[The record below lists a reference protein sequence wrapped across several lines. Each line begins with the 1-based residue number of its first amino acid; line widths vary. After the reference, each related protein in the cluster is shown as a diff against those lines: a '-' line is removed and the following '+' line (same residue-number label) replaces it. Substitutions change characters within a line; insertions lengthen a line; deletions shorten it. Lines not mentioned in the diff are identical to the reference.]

1 MMRHLEPPPEKVL
14 KYVLLWK
21 SGELELCSMQRE
33 KHGNVMKTE
42 GPFSPFLAP
51 FLLAKLDVIEC

>member
-1 MMRHLEPPPEKVL
+1 
-14 KYVLLWK
+14 
-21 SGELELCSMQRE
+21 MQRE